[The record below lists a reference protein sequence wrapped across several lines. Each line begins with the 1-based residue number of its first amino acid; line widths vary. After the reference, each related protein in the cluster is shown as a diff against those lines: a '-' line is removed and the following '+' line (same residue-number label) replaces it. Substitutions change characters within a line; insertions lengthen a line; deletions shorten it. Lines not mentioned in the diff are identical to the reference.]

1 MMQQYRCVKPF
12 EWGGSSYME
21 GLFYTDRGGPEYEPF
36 RRMASERVASG
47 HFEKFDG
54 ERPGVVSTGTAY
66 VIKKED

>member
-36 RRMASERVASG
+36 RRMASERLASG

-54 ERPGVVSTGTAY
+54 ERPGAAVSGKATTG
-66 VIKKED
+66 KK